1 MEYAYKSHLQY
12 IADLWS
18 EILVFAVNH
27 HISVYCLVGD
37 SVEFLRVYVLI
48 C

>member
-1 MEYAYKSHLQY
+1 MEYVCKSHLQY

-18 EILVFAVNH
+18 EIFVVNH
-27 HISVYCLVGD
+27 HISVYFLVED
-37 SVEFLRVYVLI
+37 SVECPRVYVLI